1 MSKFKLYSF
10 RAGGLVA
17 MPIGSKEENKKS
29 KETIVLDCF
38 LSTKIGQ
45 TWYSRNK
52 FVNRQDCEEPDFIF
66 IDANNQTHG
75 LELVQFVRPG
85 GDWQQINRTMQHIV
99 EQVHAYFLKQNKNI
113 GLVVDAINKEHLQ
126 TISLVRRYSGITTLE
141 EKPESIKNKII
152 KAIETEMAANKT
164 FVRTSIDL
172 GSHWLRISA
181 STSFDTELR
190 PTFNCERMYFD
201 LQPEHIQNLITKKN
215 ALLDRYLHKCD
226 KCSLLVVVDNEN
238 NCFSPMTITQSVL
251 NNQYAS
257 KFENLFLVC
266 IDGDSSKGYKL
277 RKLQTTK
284 PSKPLS
290 RI

>member
-1 MSKFKLYSF
+1 MSKFRQYSF
-10 RAGGLVA
+10 RAGGLVT

-29 KETIVLDCF
+29 KETLVLDCF

-99 EQVHAYFLKQNKNI
+99 KQVHAYFLKQNRNI

-126 TISLVRRYSGITTLE
+126 TISLVRRYSGITKLE
-141 EKPESIKNKII
+141 EKPESIKNEII
-152 KAIETEMAANKT
+152 KAIETEIAANKT

-201 LQPEHIQNLITKKN
+201 LRPEHIQNLITKKN
-215 ALLDRYLHKCD
+215 TLLERYLHKCD
-226 KCSLLVVVDNEN
+226 KCSLLTVVDNEN

-251 NNQYAS
+251 NNQYTS
-257 KFENLFLVC
+257 RFENLFLVC

-277 RKLQTTK
+277 RKLQTTL
-284 PSKPLS
+284 PSKSLD

>member
-1 MSKFKLYSF
+1 
-10 RAGGLVA
+10 

-29 KETIVLDCF
+29 KETLVLDCF

-99 EQVHAYFLKQNKNI
+99 EQVHAYFLKQNRNI

-126 TISLVRRYSGITTLE
+126 TISLVRRYSGITKLE
-141 EKPESIKNKII
+141 GKPESIKNKII
-152 KAIETEMAANKT
+152 KAIETEIAANKT

-172 GSHWLRISA
+172 GSHWLRIST
-181 STSFDTELR
+181 STSFDAELC
-190 PTFNCERMYFD
+190 PAFNCERMYFD
-201 LQPEHIQNLITKKN
+201 LRPEHIQNLITKKN
-215 ALLDRYLHKCD
+215 ALLERYLHKCD

-251 NNQYAS
+251 NNRYAS
-257 KFENLFLVC
+257 KFENLFLAC

-277 RKLQTTK
+277 RTTD
-284 PSKPLS
+284 S
-290 RI
+290 

>member
-1 MSKFKLYSF
+1 
-10 RAGGLVA
+10 

-29 KETIVLDCF
+29 KETLVLDCF

-52 FVNRQDCEEPDFIF
+52 FVNRQDCEKPDFVF
-66 IDANNQTHG
+66 IDENNQTHG

-99 EQVHAYFLKQNKNI
+99 KQVHAYFLKQNRNI

-126 TISLVRRYSGITTLE
+126 TISLVRRYSGITKLE

-152 KAIETEMAANKT
+152 KAIETEIAANKT

-181 STSFDTELR
+181 STSFDTELC

-201 LQPEHIQNLITKKN
+201 LRPEHIQNLITKKN

-257 KFENLFLVC
+257 RFENLFLIC
-266 IDGDSSKGYKL
+266 IDGNDSKSYSLKA
-277 RKLQTTK
+277 
-284 PSKPLS
+284 P
-290 RI
+290 

>member
-1 MSKFKLYSF
+1 MHKRFSFK
-10 RAGGLVA
+10 GGGIKAMLV
-17 MPIGSKEENKKS
+17 GNKNKTKKANES
-29 KETIVLDCF
+29 LLLDCF

-45 TWYSRNK
+45 KWYTKNK
-52 FVNRQDCEEPDFIF
+52 FTDKKDCEEPDFLF
-66 IDANNQTHG
+66 ESDKGVCG
-75 LELVQFVRPG
+75 LELVQFVRTG
-85 GDWQQINRTMQHIV
+85 GDWQQINRIMQHIV
-99 EQVHAYFLKQNKNI
+99 EQVHAYFLKRDKNI

-126 TISLVRRYSGITTLE
+126 TISLVRRYSGITKLE

-152 KAIETEMAANKT
+152 KAIETEIAANKT

-181 STSFDTELR
+181 STSFDTKLR
-190 PTFNCERMYFD
+190 PTFNCERMYSA
-201 LQPEHIQNLITKKN
+201 LQPGHIQNLITKKN

-251 NNQYAS
+251 NNQYTS

-266 IDGDSSKGYKL
+266 IDGNDSKGYKL
-277 RKLQTTK
+277 RTTD
-284 PSKPLS
+284 S
-290 RI
+290 

>member
-1 MSKFKLYSF
+1 
-10 RAGGLVA
+10 
-17 MPIGSKEENKKS
+17 
-29 KETIVLDCF
+29 
-38 LSTKIGQ
+38 
-45 TWYSRNK
+45 
-52 FVNRQDCEEPDFIF
+52 
-66 IDANNQTHG
+66 
-75 LELVQFVRPG
+75 
-85 GDWQQINRTMQHIV
+85 MQHIV
-99 EQVHAYFLKQNKNI
+99 EQVHAYFLKQNRNI

-126 TISLVRRYSGITTLE
+126 TISLVRRYSGITKLE

-152 KAIETEMAANKT
+152 KAIETEIAANKT

-181 STSFDTELR
+181 STAFDTELR

-201 LQPEHIQNLITKKN
+201 LRPEHIQNLITKKN

-226 KCSLLVVVDNEN
+226 KGSLLVVVDNEN
-238 NCFSPMTITQSVL
+238 NCFSPMTITLSVL
-251 NNQYAS
+251 NNRYAS
-257 KFENLFLVC
+257 KFENLFLIC

-284 PSKPLS
+284 TSKPLS

>member
-1 MSKFKLYSF
+1 
-10 RAGGLVA
+10 

-29 KETIVLDCF
+29 KETLVLDCF

-52 FVNRQDCEEPDFIF
+52 FVNRQDCEKPDFVF
-66 IDANNQTHG
+66 IDENNQTHG

-99 EQVHAYFLKQNKNI
+99 KQVHAYFLKQNRNI
-113 GLVVDAINKEHLQ
+113 GLIVDAINKEHLQ
-126 TISLVRRYSGITTLE
+126 TISLVRRYSGITKLE

-152 KAIETEMAANKT
+152 KAIETEIAANKT

-201 LQPEHIQNLITKKN
+201 LRPEHIQNLITKKN

-226 KCSLLVVVDNEN
+226 KCSLLTVVDNEN
-238 NCFSPMTITQSVL
+238 NCFSPMTITQYVL
-251 NNQYAS
+251 NNLYAS
-257 KFENLFLVC
+257 KFENMFLIC

-277 RKLQTTK
+277 RKLQTTL
-284 PSKPLS
+284 PSKSLD

>member
-1 MSKFKLYSF
+1 MSKFKQYSF
-10 RAGGLVA
+10 RAGGLVT

-29 KETIVLDCF
+29 KETLVLDCF

-99 EQVHAYFLKQNKNI
+99 EQVHAYFLKQNRNI

-126 TISLVRRYSGITTLE
+126 TISLVRRYSGITKLE
-141 EKPESIKNKII
+141 GKPESIKNKII
-152 KAIETEMAANKT
+152 KAIETEIAANKT

-172 GSHWLRISA
+172 GSHWLRIST
-181 STSFDTELR
+181 STSFDAELC
-190 PTFNCERMYFD
+190 PAFNCERMYFD
-201 LQPEHIQNLITKKN
+201 LRPEHIQNLITKKN
-215 ALLDRYLHKCD
+215 ALLERYLHKCD

-251 NNQYAS
+251 NNRYAS
-257 KFENLFLVC
+257 KFENLFLAC

-277 RKLQTTK
+277 RTTD
-284 PSKPLS
+284 S
-290 RI
+290 

>member
-1 MSKFKLYSF
+1 MSKFRQYSF
-10 RAGGLVA
+10 RAGELVT

-29 KETIVLDCF
+29 KETLVLDCF

-52 FVNRQDCEEPDFIF
+52 FVNRQDCEKPDFIF

-75 LELVQFVRPG
+75 LELIQFVRSG
-85 GDWQQINRTMQHIV
+85 GDWQQINRAMQHIV

-126 TISLVRRYSGITTLE
+126 TISLVPRYSGITKLE

-152 KAIETEMAANKT
+152 QVIEAEIGAGKT
-164 FVRTSIDL
+164 FIRTSVDL

-201 LQPEHIQNLITKKN
+201 LQPVHIQNLITKKN
-215 ALLDRYLHKCD
+215 ALFEGYLHKCD
-226 KCSLLVVVDNEN
+226 KCSLLVVVDNEDN
-238 NCFSPMTITQSVL
+238 YFSPMTITQSVL
-251 NNQYAS
+251 NNQYIT
-257 KFENLFLVC
+257 KFENVFLLCV
-266 IDGDSSKGYKL
+266 DGGNSRGYKL
-277 RKLQTTK
+277 SQ
-284 PSKPLS
+284 
-290 RI
+290 